1 MTQSLTDEPRA
12 PLRSI
17 EAISADL
24 AKEANMWARRIEL
37 AESASLTQALR
48 CDMRGL
54 TMVLQQAAD
63 DLRDYM
69 QERAEDRAMGR
80 GPFGRIGRN

>member
-1 MTQSLTDEPRA
+1 MPTLTDEASA

-17 EAISADL
+17 EAIAADL

-37 AESASLTQALR
+37 AEFASLTQALR

-63 DLRDYM
+63 DLCAYL